1 MGQLSDSLMRP
12 KQNLRKQKK
21 LELGGRSG
29 WMTTE
34 GRPAYHNNFGGMST
48 EYSIGV
54 KNPNINNGE
63 LTHIP
68 SIYGGK
74 ILMTPDGEIDEDAI
88 AQIIIDNE
96 GIDPETGRFITPGGD
111 PEARSQGLELIKLP
125 EQGHDMAYT
134 DPSLEAAY
142 RQPLEYAPRPS
153 SLSGWL
159 VEGMGR

>member
-1 MGQLSDSLMRP
+1 MMGQLSDSLMRP
-12 KQNLRKQKK
+12 KKQKK
-21 LELGGRSG
+21 LVLGERSG

-88 AQIIIDNE
+88 AQIIIDNG

-111 PEARSQGLELIKLP
+111 PEARSQGLKLIKQIARKP
-125 EQGHDMAYT
+125 
-134 DPSLEAAY
+134 EAAY
-142 RQPLEYAPRPS
+142 RQSRPS
-153 SLSGWL
+153 SLSEWL
-159 VEGMGR
+159 VDGMGR